1 LAVTVGLGIDD
12 GLGPLD
18 GDVLSAGR
26 HRWPPGRPPNRPEM
40 PGRRLLTFTV
50 AGRGLYTCE
59 GVQLSAERGDLVVL
73 FDDSPTTHQVPAG
86 EPWEYFYLLFNPPE
100 RLSLPLVFEQIAP
113 GLHRANVSLEATRQR
128 LQDAF
133 ARVAAEMA
141 RRDTSRAL
149 KALGDGP
156 PIFVSEPS
164 DEPQRRLLVTMV
176 EEILLW
182 AIQDLP
188 GEATFD
194 PRVSAAL
201 EAMGTDPIGPHTV
214 RSLAEMVNISPSRFA
229 HLFTSDVGSSPMRTL
244 RMIRLQHAA
253 RLLQCTHLSI
263 GAVAHASGFSS
274 VFDFSRQFRRHRGM
288 SPSAYRKQWRT

>member
-1 LAVTVGLGIDD
+1 
-12 GLGPLD
+12 
-18 GDVLSAGR
+18 
-26 HRWPPGRPPNRPEM
+26 M

-50 AGRGLYTCE
+50 SGRGVYTC
-59 GVQLSAERGDLVVL
+59 GKVRLSAERGDLVVL
-73 FDDSPTTHQVPAG
+73 FDESPTTHEVPPG
-86 EPWEYFYLLFNPPE
+86 EPWEYFYLLFNPPD
-100 RLSLPLVFEQIAP
+100 RLSLPLVFEGVAP
-113 GLHRANVSLEATRQR
+113 GLHRAHVALESTRQR

-133 ARVAAEMA
+133 ARVVAEMA

-149 KALGDGP
+149 KALDDGP
-156 PIFVSEPS
+156 PVFISEPS

-188 GEATFD
+188 GEPTFD
-194 PRVSAAL
+194 PRVSVAL
-201 EAMGTDPIGPHTV
+201 EAMGADPVGPHTV
-214 RSLAEMVNISPSRFA
+214 RSLAELVNISPSRFA

-253 RLLQCTHLSI
+253 RLLQCTHLPI
-263 GAVAHASGFSS
+263 GGVAQASGFSS